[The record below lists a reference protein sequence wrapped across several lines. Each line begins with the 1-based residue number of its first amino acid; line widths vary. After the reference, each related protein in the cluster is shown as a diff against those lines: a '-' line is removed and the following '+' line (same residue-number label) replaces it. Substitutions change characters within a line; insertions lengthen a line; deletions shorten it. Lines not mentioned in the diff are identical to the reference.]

1 MTHGLTNMPQESTI
15 ERCNACYSAGGE
27 TAVAHAFLH
36 TSCCEVL
43 CSHVI
48 PNFKTDHA
56 LHTVAHLILPSGF
69 LVIDERHGPEY

>member
-1 MTHGLTNMPQESTI
+1 MTHGLKNMPQESTI

-56 LHTVAHLILPSGF
+56 LSYSCPLDLAQWLPS
-69 LVIDERHGPEY
+69 D

>member
-56 LHTVAHLILPSGF
+56 LSSYSCPLDLAQWLPS
-69 LVIDERHGPEY
+69 D